1 LPQGGAWED
10 VLRTLREI
18 ESAAHNAD
26 NHPGIHGSTAYSRLT
41 TWGVR
46 RTRFGCGG
54 PASSIGNT
62 GGSLMAGN
70 SVNGSLSPSGGN
82 HAPIDGG
89 EPNTSNGP
97 ATNQCTDL
105 T

>member
-1 LPQGGAWED
+1 MHPGASRED

-18 ESAAHNAD
+18 ESAAHNAN

-41 TWGVR
+41 TWGGR

-54 PASSIGNT
+54 PAIGNT
-62 GGSLMAGN
+62 GGSLVAGN
-70 SVNGSLSPSGGN
+70 SVNGPLSPSGN
-82 HAPIDGG
+82 NFAPIDGG
-89 EPNTSNGP
+89 EPNTSNGQP
-97 ATNQCTDL
+97 PTSAL